1 MDSNIQSLFL
11 ETVRS
16 RVPPNIS
23 FADDLSEVLRISR
36 DSAYRRIRGETV
48 LTLDEVKLLCNH
60 YHISLDAL
68 LAPTSNTVTFH
79 HRLIGHDNFTFDNW
93 LRSILDNLDMMQS
106 FTQREL
112 IYQAKDLPVF
122 QYFNYPELTAFKI
135 FFWNK
140 SVLTQ
145 DYLDA
150 RFQPGIV
157 QKERLAVA
165 KRIYER
171 YRHLPSTEIWCEET
185 ANITLRQIEFH
196 YECGFFEDTRI
207 VGTILDQFTEMLRA
221 TRVWAASGTK
231 GEGGSKYN
239 LYRNDILIPDTAILF
254 STDDKRV
261 AYITVNTMDLLT
273 TSNEVFCTQFEHYL
287 RNLLRRAV
295 LISTTGEK
303 ERVKFF
309 NYMESKV
316 TTLRQRLLPV
326 HPVS

>member
-1 MDSNIQSLFL
+1 MDTNIQSLFL

-60 YHISLDAL
+60 YKISLDAL
-68 LAPTSNTVTFH
+68 LAPTANTVTFH
-79 HRLIGHDNFTFDNW
+79 HRLIGHDNFTFDHW
-93 LRSILDNLDMMQS
+93 LRSILDNLDTLQS
-106 FTQREL
+106 FHQREL
-112 IYQAKDLPVF
+112 IYQAKDLPIF
-122 QYFNYPELTAFKI
+122 QYFNYTELAAFKI

-145 DYLDA
+145 DYLDEKF
-150 RFQPGIV
+150 RLEVV
-157 QKERLAVA
+157 QKERLSVA
-165 KRIYER
+165 KRIFDR
-171 YRHLPSTEIWCEET
+171 YCMVPSTEIWCEET

-196 YECGFFEDTRI
+196 YECGFFEDLKM
-207 VGTILDQFTEMLRA
+207 VSTILDQFIEMLRMIKGWA
-221 TRVWAASGTK
+221 TTGTK
-231 GEGGSKYN
+231 SESGPKYN
-239 LYRNDILIPDTAILF
+239 LYRNDILIPDTAVLF
-254 STDDKRV
+254 STDDRKV

-273 TSNEVFCTQFEHYL
+273 TSNEVFCTQFENYL
-287 RNLLRRAV
+287 RNLLKRAV

-303 ERVKFF
+303 ERNKFF

-316 TTLRQRLLPV
+316 TTLRQRLIPT

>member
-79 HRLIGHDNFTFDNW
+79 HRLIGHDNFTFDHW
-93 LRSILDNLDMMQS
+93 LRSILDNLDMMRS
-106 FTQREL
+106 FTQLEL
-112 IYQAKDLPVF
+112 IYQAKDLPIF

-140 SVLTQ
+140 SVLTR
-145 DYLDA
+145 DYVDNNF
-150 RFQPGIV
+150 RPDIV
-157 QKERLAVA
+157 QKERMSIAR
-165 KRIYER
+165 RIYER
-171 YRHLPSTEIWCEET
+171 YGALPSTEIWCEET

-196 YECGFFEDTRI
+196 YECGFFDDTRI
-207 VGTILDQFTEMLRA
+207 VATILDQFTEMLRTVKA
-221 TRVWAASGTK
+221 WAAAGVK
-231 GEGGSKYN
+231 GEGGAKYN
-239 LYRNDILIPDTAILF
+239 LYRNDILIPDTAVF
-254 STDDKRV
+254 FRTGDKRV

-273 TSNEVFCTQFEHYL
+273 TSHEVFCTQFESYL
-287 RNLLRRAV
+287 RNLIKRAV

-303 ERVKFF
+303 DRTKFF

-316 TTLRQRLLPV
+316 MALRQRLVPV